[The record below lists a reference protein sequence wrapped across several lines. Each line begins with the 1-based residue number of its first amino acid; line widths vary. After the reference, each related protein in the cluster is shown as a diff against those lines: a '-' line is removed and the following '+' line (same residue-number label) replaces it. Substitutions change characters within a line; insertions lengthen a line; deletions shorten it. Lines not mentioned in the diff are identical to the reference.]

1 MGRSKDKNRA
11 TRFLNKRSGTQFY
24 DWKPMWSI
32 FDILHKN
39 FQDDQLNSRR
49 FPGFPGGFL
58 NSSRFPDFPGVVD
71 TLTVLCGFGI
81 SKGIHPVKIS
91 LQQPLKLFSAVLCTT
106 TVHRYMHTRM
116 SSSYNRCTMTGW
128 FRFSL
133 GYFGWFACF
142 FLPRSG
148 LFSAVGVF
156 SLILSTSAS
165 DCL

>member
-49 FPGFPGGFL
+49 FPGGFL

-106 TVHRYMHTRM
+106 TVHSYKHTRM

-133 GYFGWFACF
+133 GYFGWSACF
-142 FLPRSG
+142 FYLDAVCLVLLEYFL
-148 LFSAVGVF
+148 LF
-156 SLILSTSAS
+156 
-165 DCL
+165 